1 MNECLKKKQHQTD
14 KEQIFVSQSD
24 YDLYKVHFGS
34 LTVYRFSLKCK
45 CNNLSPSKKCAK
57 FLPMSEQG
65 WGGYMGTLT
74 NSFFNPRKRPWT
86 RGICKDLYRVYV
98 EFPPTPLLYK
108 NGPQGPLW
116 YNNGHRLFF
125 AHLFKS
131 GLTTNL
137 LLPTPSWSNLL
148 IWFNDFCSF
157 RIYCA
162 LTAPVYERL
171 AFMKSSISLHGRRL
185 IFSHDESFSIGMRV
199 GNVLKAD
206 VFSVS

>member
-98 EFPPTPLLYK
+98 EFPPPPYSTKMDLKDRCGVTMAIAFFLPIYWSLASQPTCAFPL
-108 NGPQGPLW
+108 
-116 YNNGHRLFF
+116 
-125 AHLFKS
+125 
-131 GLTTNL
+131 
-137 LLPTPSWSNLL
+137 PSWSNLL
-148 IWFNDFCSF
+148 IWFMYFCSF

-162 LTAPVYERL
+162 LTAPVY
-171 AFMKSSISLHGRRL
+171 KT
-185 IFSHDESFSIGMRV
+185 RV
-199 GNVLKAD
+199 YEK
-206 VFSVS
+206 FY